1 MLVLVTFSPSL
12 MRLIVSDMP
21 FDDRTP
27 QEEIE
32 RRRAERKA
40 REAKRRSTT
49 KRKRLLR
56 EEKLARKE
64 KAMFPNLTGEFD
76 EHSPLAKHWPR
87 KRDQ

>member
-1 MLVLVTFSPSL
+1 MLVLVAFSPSL
-12 MRLIVSDMP
+12 MRFIVSDMP

-40 REAKRRSTT
+40 REAKRRSIT

-76 EHSPLAKHWPR
+76 EDSPLAKHWPR

>member
-1 MLVLVTFSPSL
+1 MLVLVAFSPSL
-12 MRLIVSDMP
+12 MRFIVSDMP

-32 RRRAERKA
+32 RRRAERLA
-40 REAKRRSTT
+40 RGAKRRSTT

-56 EEKLARKE
+56 ENTLARKE

-76 EHSPLAKHWPR
+76 EDSPLAKHWPR